1 MNIIGMHIAIILKND
16 QMSLSTENNQMHMP
30 LGTRRTMWFYFWVC
44 ITTIERSIKIIKSI
58 QKVILKE

>member
-30 LGTRRTMWFYFWVC
+30 LGTRRTMWFYFGVC